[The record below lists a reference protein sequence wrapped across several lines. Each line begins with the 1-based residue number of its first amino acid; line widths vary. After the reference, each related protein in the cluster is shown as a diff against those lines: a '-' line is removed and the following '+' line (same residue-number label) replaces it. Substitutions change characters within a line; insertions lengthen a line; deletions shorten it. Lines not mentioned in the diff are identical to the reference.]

1 MALPII
7 AAGVVAKVAAK
18 KVATEVAKKAATK
31 KLAESLKKSGLEK
44 LAKINRTTN
53 ESDILYA
60 IKHGKITY
68 KEATAINPKKFP
80 LPEKVRTIA
89 TINLKTGKVTRG
101 N

>member
-1 MALPII
+1 MAAPII

-44 LAKINRTTN
+44 LAKINRTTK

-60 IKHGKITY
+60 IRHGKITS
-68 KEATAINPKKFP
+68 KEAAAIDPKKFP
-80 LPEKVRTIA
+80 LPEKGKTIA
-89 TINLKTGKVTRG
+89 TIDLKTLKVTRG
-101 N
+101 K